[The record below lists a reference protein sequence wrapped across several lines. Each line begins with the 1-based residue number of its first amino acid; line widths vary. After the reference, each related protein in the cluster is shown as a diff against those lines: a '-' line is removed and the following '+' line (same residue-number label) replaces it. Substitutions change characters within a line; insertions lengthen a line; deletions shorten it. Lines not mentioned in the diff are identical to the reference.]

1 MYKEGLAETDSIRK
15 KVMAALEKYELSEV
29 RNIGIMAHI
38 DAGKTTT
45 TERILFYT
53 GRSYKL
59 GEVHDG
65 TAVMDWM
72 EQEQERGITIT
83 SAATTCDWKG
93 KKINIIDTPGHVDF
107 TVEVERSL
115 RVLDGVIAV
124 FCAVGGVEPQSETVW
139 RQADNYSIPRVA
151 FVNKM
156 DRTGANFERCVS
168 MIADR
173 LGGNPLPI
181 QLPLGKESEFE
192 CVFDL
197 IEEKM
202 LVFDEQS
209 LGQNIAVEEIP
220 AQYIE
225 EFTAA
230 RMMLLEKL
238 ADFDEKIMEK
248 YLDDT
253 IVSAPEIYAALRK
266 ATLALKVVPV
276 LCGSAFKN
284 KGVQPLLD
292 SVVRFLPSP
301 LDVKDVQGEGSKGDI
316 VTRKADPKA
325 KLVGLVF
332 KLMSDSFVENLAFVR
347 IYSGTISVG
356 DKVYN
361 PVKKKQEKI
370 SKLLRLH
377 ANKREEVQ
385 QVAAGDIV
393 AIVGLKFTTTGD
405 TLCQKGDYIIL
416 ESMDFPDPV
425 IGVAI
430 EPKTKAE
437 EKKLNETLA
446 KIALEDPSFTVT
458 KDLDSGQTIISG
470 MGELHLEIIV
480 DRLLND
486 FKVSANVGTP
496 QVAYKETVEVEH
508 EGEAK
513 FDPQTGAKGQ
523 YGHVVI
529 KVRPT
534 ERGSGIVFN
543 SLVESDLI
551 PDEFLGAIEKGIV
564 DSLDSGPLIGYP
576 LTDIEV
582 SLVGGSYHE
591 DESTEMAFGVASAM
605 AIRRTTAEAEPKL
618 LEPVMN
624 LEVTTPEEYLGDVI
638 ADLNSKRGK
647 VIGVEAEE
655 KIQILRAH
663 VPLAEMFGYST
674 SLRSATQG
682 RANFTMQFWEYDVV
696 PAAKAAL
703 IIKKIRGI

>member
-1 MYKEGLAETDSIRK
+1 
-15 KVMAALEKYELSEV
+15 MAALKNLNDV

-83 SAATTCDWKG
+83 SAATTCEWK
-93 KKINIIDTPGHVDF
+93 KKIINIIDTPGHVDF

-115 RVLDGVIAV
+115 RVLDGAIAV

-139 RQADNYSIPRVA
+139 RQADKYGIPRIA

-156 DRTGANFERCVS
+156 DRIGANFKRCVS
-168 MIADR
+168 MISER
-173 LGGNPLPI
+173 LGANPLPI
-181 QLPLGKESEFE
+181 QIPAGAEAEFE
-192 CVFDL
+192 GVIDL

-202 LVFDEQS
+202 LVFDETS
-209 LGQNIAVEEIP
+209 LGQNIELKKVP
-220 AQYIE
+220 TKYKE

-230 RMMLLEKL
+230 RMVLLEKL
-238 ADFDEKIMEK
+238 ADFDEEIMEK
-248 YLDDT
+248 FLDDT
-253 IVSAPEIYAALRK
+253 IVSAPEIYRALRK
-266 ATLALKVVPV
+266 ATLALEVVPV

-292 SVVRFLPSP
+292 SVIEFLPSP
-301 LDVKDVQGEGSKGDI
+301 LDVKSVEGEGPNGEI
-316 VTRKADPKA
+316 VTRKSDPKA
-325 KLVGLVF
+325 KLAGLVF

-347 IYSGTISVG
+347 VYSGTIAVG

-370 SKLLRLH
+370 SKIMKLH

-385 QVAAGDIV
+385 EISAGDI
-393 AIVGLKFTTTGD
+393 AALVGLKFTTTGD
-405 TLCQKGDYIIL
+405 TLCEKGDFVIL
-416 ESMDFPDPV
+416 ESMDFPEPV

-430 EPKTKAE
+430 EPKSKAE
-437 EKKLNETLA
+437 EKKLVETLD

-458 KDLDSGQTIISG
+458 TDADTGQKIISG

-480 DRLLND
+480 DRLLNE

-496 QVAYKETVEVEH
+496 QVAYKETVESVREA
-508 EGEAK
+508 EGK
-513 FDPQTGAKGQ
+513 FDQLTGAKGQ
-523 YGHVVI
+523 FGHVVI
-529 KVRPT
+529 EIQPLK
-534 ERGSGIVFN
+534 RGEGIQFV
-543 SLVESDLI
+543 SLVDGSQI
-551 PDEFLGAIEKGIV
+551 PAEFLSAIEKGIV
-564 DSLDSGPLIGYP
+564 DSADSGPLIGYP
-576 LTDIEV
+576 LTDIKV
-582 SLVGGSYHE
+582 SLIGGSYHE
-591 DESTEMAFGVASAM
+591 DESTDMAFGVAAAM
-605 AIRRTTAEAEPKL
+605 AIRRAAVEADPKL

-624 LEVTTPEEYLGDVI
+624 LEVITPEEYVGDVI
-638 ADLNSKRGK
+638 ADVNGKRGK
-647 VIGVEAEE
+647 IVGVSADGNLQVL
-655 KIQILRAH
+655 KAH

-682 RANFTMQFWEYDVV
+682 RANFTMQFLEYDVV
-696 PAAKAAL
+696 PAQKAEK

>member
-1 MYKEGLAETDSIRK
+1 
-15 KVMAALEKYELSEV
+15 MAAQKDLSDV

-83 SAATTCDWKG
+83 SAATTCYWKD

-115 RVLDGVIAV
+115 RVLDGAVAV
-124 FCAVGGVEPQSETVW
+124 FCSVGGVEPQSETVW
-139 RQADNYSIPRVA
+139 RQADKYHIPRIA

-156 DRTGANFERCVS
+156 DRIGANFDRCVS

-173 LGGNPLPI
+173 LGANPLPI
-181 QLPLGKESEFE
+181 QLPVGKEAEFE
-192 CVFDL
+192 GIIDL
-197 IEEKM
+197 VEGRM
-202 LVFDEQS
+202 LVFEEQS
-209 LGQNIAVEEIP
+209 LGQEVTIREVP
-220 AQYIE
+220 AEYIE
-225 EFTAA
+225 KFTAA

-238 ADFDEKIMEK
+238 ADFDEGIMEK
-248 YLDDT
+248 YLDDSP
-253 IVSAPEIYAALRK
+253 VSAPEMYRALRK
-266 ATLALKVVPV
+266 ATLSLDLVPV

-292 SVVRFLPSP
+292 SVINFLPSP
-301 LDVKDVQGEGSKGDI
+301 LDVKSVEGEGPNGEIIS
-316 VTRKADPKA
+316 RKSDPKE
-325 KLVGLVF
+325 KLAGLVF
-332 KLMSDSFVENLAFVR
+332 KLMSDSFVENLAFIRV
-347 IYSGTISVG
+347 YSGSIAVG

-370 SKLLRLH
+370 SKLMKLH

-385 QVAAGDIV
+385 EISAGDIG

-405 TLCQKGDYIIL
+405 TLCEKGDTIIL

-430 EPKTKAE
+430 EPKSKAE
-437 EKKLNETLA
+437 EKKLTETLA
-446 KIALEDPSFTVT
+446 KVAMEDPSFTVT
-458 KDLDSGQTIISG
+458 MDADSGQTIISG

-480 DRLLND
+480 DRLLNE
-486 FKVSANVGTP
+486 FKVSAKVGKP
-496 QVAYKETVEVEH
+496 QVAYKETINISQKA
-508 EGEAK
+508 EAK
-513 FDPQTGAKGQ
+513 FDQMTGAKGQ
-523 YGHVVI
+523 FGHVI
-529 KVRPT
+529 INIEPL
-534 ERGSGIVFN
+534 ERGSGVDFVSCIDK
-543 SLVESDLI
+543 ELI
-551 PDEFLGAIEKGIV
+551 PDQFLGSIKKGII
-564 DSLDSGPLIGYP
+564 DSLDSGPLVGYP
-576 LTDIEV
+576 LTDIRV
-582 SLVGGSYHE
+582 NLVGGSYHE
-591 DESTEMAFGVASAM
+591 EESTEMAFGIAAAM
-605 AIRRTTAEAEPKL
+605 AIRRATSDAEPKL
-618 LEPVMN
+618 LEPIMK
-624 LEVTTPEEYLGDVI
+624 LEVITPEEYIGDVI

-647 VIGVEAEE
+647 VVGVDAEANL
-655 KIQILRAH
+655 QILKGH

-682 RANFTMQFWEYDVV
+682 RANFTMQFLEYDVV
-696 PAAKAAL
+696 PAQRAET